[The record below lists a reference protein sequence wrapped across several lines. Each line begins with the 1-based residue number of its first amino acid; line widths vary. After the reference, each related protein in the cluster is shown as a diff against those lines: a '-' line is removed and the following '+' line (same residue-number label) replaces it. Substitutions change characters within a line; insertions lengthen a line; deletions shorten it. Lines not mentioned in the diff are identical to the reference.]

1 MAIYE
6 RTTETIIFE
15 VELDGFYC
23 LWALITVFRTS
34 FTRDK
39 IGMIFFSDECIRRI
53 SLGMGSDKKKN
64 KNHTCTQVNFARV
77 LRKCVSYSPHLVVHL
92 LGCTKPDNIPQ
103 PPVT

>member
-39 IGMIFFSDECIRRI
+39 IGMIFFFSDECIRRI
-53 SLGMGSDKKKN
+53 SLGMGSDKKK
-64 KNHTCTQVNFARV
+64 KKTTHAHR
-77 LRKCVSYSPHLVVHL
+77 
-92 LGCTKPDNIPQ
+92 
-103 PPVT
+103 

>member
-39 IGMIFFSDECIRRI
+39 IGMIFFFSDECIRRI
-53 SLGMGSDKKKN
+53 SLGMDSD
-64 KNHTCTQVNFARV
+64 
-77 LRKCVSYSPHLVVHL
+77 
-92 LGCTKPDNIPQ
+92 
-103 PPVT
+103 